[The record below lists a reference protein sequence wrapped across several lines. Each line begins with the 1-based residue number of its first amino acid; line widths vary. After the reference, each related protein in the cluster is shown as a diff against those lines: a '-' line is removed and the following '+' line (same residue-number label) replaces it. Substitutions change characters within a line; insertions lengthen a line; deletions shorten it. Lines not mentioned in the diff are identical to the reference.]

1 MPTYE
6 PAGTHV
12 NYDGWIC
19 GGCDGPLD
27 PDGLC
32 PACYLNYALHCEA
45 VYVDPYE
52 RMADENGDE
61 GA

>member
-1 MPTYE
+1 M
-6 PAGTHV
+6 